1 MPHGGGQIIYC
12 SDDKADFRR
21 RSAMTVM
28 DDLAEAWSYANNRPD
43 QISED
48 MLIGQLIVS

>member
-1 MPHGGGQIIYC
+1 
-12 SDDKADFRR
+12 
-21 RSAMTVM
+21 MTVM

-48 MLIGQLIVS
+48 MLIGQLIVSWSAWWLAGDK

>member
-1 MPHGGGQIIYC
+1 
-12 SDDKADFRR
+12 
-21 RSAMTVM
+21 MTVM